1 MLDARVGDESGINIL
16 KDYNH
21 SLVDNIDVSFVFRNT
36 VDKAR
41 YDMIFN
47 ATVLD
52 GDSDPIKESELN
64 ECSTIV
70 EVGGREIYRG
80 QGVTYRSKK
89 PFPAKV
95 DLKFNVNFKCPSD
108 WSDWLYPKPLLIS
121 SMSEVGVSVRYYCH
135 IPIET
140 NATHAMS

>member
-52 GDSDPIKESELN
+52 DDSDPIKKN
-64 ECSTIV
+64 
-70 EVGGREIYRG
+70 G
-80 QGVTYRSKK
+80 
-89 PFPAKV
+89 
-95 DLKFNVNFKCPSD
+95 
-108 WSDWLYPKPLLIS
+108 
-121 SMSEVGVSVRYYCH
+121 
-135 IPIET
+135 
-140 NATHAMS
+140 